1 MKKRYYLLAALA
13 TVLFAC
19 NKDVTLLTPDEV
31 GKVAVVDDTN
41 PAKEDEGD
49 PEEATDPVETTDP
62 VENTEVG
69 DATEDLVP
77 ILLGTSFNLDV
88 ATTRTESTTYQATEL
103 IDANTVGVYIY
114 KYNEMTTNT
123 TDKYG
128 YVNLAYTASN
138 STGDLSL
145 VSGQR
150 QPYFPADKTQKIDIY
165 AFAPRAQILT
175 NQTSADELTN
185 ETEVSFSVQPDQ
197 STDANYQKSDFI
209 WGSNTNNVTAQAY
222 KEATS
227 TAGSYV
233 VGADKKVL
241 VPMAHK
247 GSKII
252 VNLREGYSMG
262 GKLAGASVTINNVK
276 LGGNVNLQS
285 GEMEA
290 TGSATSLTL
299 SSSLATALS
308 TAVFT
313 DSQTYTDDESIH
325 KFYSTAGII
334 YPQSSVSKSSF
345 ITITLSSTNGSTAYN
360 CTIDGS
366 GTQTFEGSKVYT
378 YNITVN
384 ATGISLTTSIN
395 DWTSAGTAVS
405 GNATF

>member
-49 PEEATDPVETTDP
+49 PEEATDP

-145 VSGQR
+145 VGGQR

-175 NQTSADELTN
+175 AADELTAK
-185 ETEVSFSVQPDQ
+185 TAVSFSVQPDQ

-209 WGSNTNNVTAQAY
+209 WGSNTNDVTAQAY

-241 VPMAHK
+241 VPLAHK

-276 LGGNVNLQS
+276 LDGTVDLQS
-285 GEMEA
+285 GEMSA

-308 TAVFT
+308 TTVFT
-313 DSQTYTDDESIH
+313 DSQTYTDDVSIH